1 MNWNIAVI
9 LVLGSV
15 SCSIPGLLAQYRPY
29 YSGYGRSWNSF
40 GGGYGAA
47 GYNSRFRP
55 GAYQSYVPGALGG
68 YFYNRGFQGASTTAF
83 NGFNGFNTA
92 SSKQAKDDILWRL
105 KEQMAAAAAGQ
116 QLAVAQPNIFT
127 KSTTKGPNAG
137 QPNILQPSAGLL
149 STAMTPADTTRIV
162 TEPTPF
168 RQPAFNNF
176 FTQPQLSF
184 TDIETNS
191 LDIDPLPKKTTPVL
205 SQASVSAAP
214 PQITA
219 APTAAQFD
227 PAINAI
233 FSNDSPQSFPQFED
247 VNLRDIELPPPA
259 QFQNGLTIQP
269 QPDNEIIPVNPDFLE
284 FLKPV
289 PAVPGLPFQSQIDF
303 SSMSKEEMEKVMR
316 FLQFQ
321 PFILDPVPAVPDQSS
336 S

>member
-15 SCSIPGLLAQYRPY
+15 SCSIPGLLAQYR

-116 QLAVAQPNIFT
+116 QLAVSQPNIFT

-219 APTAAQFD
+219 APTAAQLD

-233 FSNDSPQSFPQFED
+233 FSNEAPQSFPQFED